1 MAFLFGVT
9 QVPYICAM
17 RMIPG
22 RDILLY
28 GLGAALVLVGLE
40 AAQYRLTVSANR
52 FELYAVVVA
61 VIFAGIGAWMA
72 KSMKPKPSKLPTQA
86 NLPSNPIPDDA
97 LRQQLGISPRE
108 MDVLQLMAA
117 GHSNDEIAGR
127 LFISTNTVKTHSSSL
142 YTKLDV
148 KRRTQAVTK
157 AKSIGLIA

>member
-1 MAFLFGVT
+1 
-9 QVPYICAM
+9 
-17 RMIPG
+17 MISG

-52 FELYAVVVA
+52 FEVYALVVA
-61 VIFAGIGAWMA
+61 VIFAGIGAWIA
-72 KSMKPKPSKLPTQA
+72 TSMKPKPSKLPPQA
-86 NLPSNPIPDDA
+86 DLPSNPVPDEA

-142 YTKLDV
+142 YMKLDV

-157 AKSIGLIA
+157 AKSMGLIA